1 MGAETGGDG
10 EYAVIEEGLRTMK
23 QMITM
28 MSALA
33 ATVAFARTAVVFEDD
48 FSGRHEAQWKAD
60 SANFRYSESEGVGGG
75 RALVWEAETP
85 SPKWATYQ
93 FRFPVEVGR
102 DYSYRVKAKDTKPI
116 VGRVYVRIACVAKGG
131 RRRLFTLQGRP
142 IVNNGWKGVRRN
154 FVEISGCTPPMPADA
169 EAGVVEFAVMS
180 DTTGRMVFD
189 DLTVEAGEKTFIRY
203 VQSGAYRDEAVGGK
217 VKFAAYYGYDPDV
230 CALKDRRAFFDYV
243 GKDGTAKRVPAQELA
258 ETYFTGTLDADD
270 FAEGEHPVNAVLADA
285 KGRVLDRRGLA
296 FTRCAALPARRVRF
310 DGHQRLLIDG
320 KPFFPVGCYGCG
332 RDEARSDHYASLG
345 FNATIVGDEAAI
357 ARATKR
363 GIKVVAS
370 ACSDNTN
377 TLKRICS
384 KQIANPGVI
393 AWYTADELP
402 PGFAKRQAAAIRF
415 LHAFDPSRPAF
426 TVLDNPPTARDL
438 LESFD
443 VIGTDPYPICNPRPI
458 DTCSKCPESAREATF
473 GLRPLWQVPQAF
485 DWHWHR
491 RNFRKGM
498 AVHHYPTPDEFRNMT
513 WQAIVMGV
521 KGIFWYDFDW
531 FDKDIPEAERPMAT
545 EAFRDTVAA
554 LKKHAE
560 VFLSTEAAPTA
571 TADNPALRVRAWKL
585 GGAVYV
591 LAVSTS
597 TEPLKSRV
605 KPGFA
610 VKTPQVELGAAPSVV
625 DGCLAYDLPAL
636 GFALTRF

>member
-1 MGAETGGDG
+1 
-10 EYAVIEEGLRTMK
+10 MK
-23 QMITM
+23 QMMTM
-28 MSALA
+28 VSTFA
-33 ATVAFARTAVVFEDD
+33 AVAAFAQATIVFEDD
-48 FSGRHEAQWKAD
+48 FSGRHEPLWKAD
-60 SANFRYSESEGVGGG
+60 SANFRYSETEGIGGG
-75 RALVWEAETP
+75 RALVWEADTP
-85 SPKWATYQ
+85 NPKWATYQ
-93 FRFPVEVGR
+93 CRFPVEVGR

-116 VGRVYVRIACVAKGG
+116 VGRVYVRIACIAKGG

-142 IVNNGWKGVRRN
+142 IINNGWKGVRRN
-154 FVEISGCTPPMPADA
+154 FVEISGCTPPMPSDA
-169 EAGVVEFAVMS
+169 EEGVVEFAVMS

-189 DLTVEAGEKTFIRY
+189 DLMVEAGEKTYIRY

-217 VKFAAYYGYDPDV
+217 VKFAAYYGYDPGV
-230 CALKDRRAFFDYV
+230 CAFKDRRAFFDYV
-243 GKDGTAKRVPAQELA
+243 GKDGATKRVPAQELT
-258 ETYFTGTLDADD
+258 ETYFTGTLDVDD
-270 FAEGEHPVNAVLADA
+270 FAEGEHPVNAVLVDA
-285 KGRVLDRRGLA
+285 KGVVLDRRSLP
-296 FTRCAALPARRVRF
+296 FSRHAALPNRRVRF
-310 DGHQRLLIDG
+310 DDHQRLVVDG
-320 KPFFPVGCYGCG
+320 KPFFPIGCYGCG
-332 RDEARSDHYASLG
+332 KDDERSDLYASLG

-377 TLKRICS
+377 TLRRICS
-384 KQIANPGVI
+384 KQIANPDVI

-415 LHAFDPSRPAF
+415 LHALDPSRPTF

-458 DTCSKCPESAREATF
+458 DICSKHPENVRRATF
-473 GLRPLWQVPQAF
+473 GLRPVWQVPQAF

-498 AVHHYPTPDEFRNMT
+498 AVHRYPTPDEFRNMT

-554 LKKHAE
+554 IKKYAD
-560 VFLSTEAAPTA
+560 VFLSTEVAPKVA
-571 TADNPALRVRAWKL
+571 TDNPSLRVCAWKL
-585 GGAVYV
+585 GKEVYV
-591 LAVSTS
+591 LAVNTS
-597 TEPLKSRV
+597 TEALKAHV
-605 KPGFA
+605 DPMFA
-610 VKTPQVELGAAPSVV
+610 AKKAFAELGGAPSVG
-625 DGCLAYDLPAL
+625 DGRLAYDLPAL
-636 GFALTRF
+636 GFALTRFPY